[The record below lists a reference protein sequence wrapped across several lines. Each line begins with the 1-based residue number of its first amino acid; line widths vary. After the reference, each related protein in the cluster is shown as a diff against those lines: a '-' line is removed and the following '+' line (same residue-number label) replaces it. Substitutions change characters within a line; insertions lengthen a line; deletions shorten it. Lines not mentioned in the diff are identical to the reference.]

1 MKPRLI
7 AFLIVFLLIF
17 SLTSTVL
24 AQSYSFILE
33 EEVVHVYFNDDGTM
47 SLDYTFVFKNNPGA
61 HVIDFVDVGMPH
73 PGYDWNSIVADV
85 DGHAVSIDSDYQ
97 GSGDGIAVDMG
108 SYAIPP
114 GGRGKVHVYVGKIEN
129 VFYTDDDDEAYASAV
144 FGTTWF
150 GSQYVTGSTDLT
162 VSLHLPTGIQ
172 PDEPRYHLPSN
183 WPGDQEPQASMSTT
197 GRVTYTWHSPNAN
210 GHTQYTFGASFP
222 KSYIPESAI
231 VTAPAFDTSW
241 LDEDTLIFIL
251 MCSCFAFFFLGI
263 PILTGISQ
271 RKRKMTYISP
281 KIAIEGHGIKRGL
294 TAVESAILMQEP
306 LDKVMTMILFGV
318 IKKNAAEV
326 IKREPLNLKVASPL
340 PEKLHQYEK
349 EFLEAFADGKNN
361 RADQRKKLQK
371 VTVNLIKSIE
381 KKMKGFSRKET
392 LAFYKNIMERA
403 WKQIEAA
410 DSPEIKSEMYDEA
423 LEWTMLDKD
432 FDNRTRDVFR
442 TGPVFVPMWW
452 GRYDPSYSR
461 PAGSASKPF
470 AIPTSSTPGK
480 SLTSSMPQ
488 LPGADFAA
496 SMVTGVQGFS
506 DKVIGNLNDFTGKV
520 TKVTNP
526 PPKPTSS
533 GRSSSGGSGCAC
545 ACACAGCA
553 CACAGGGR

>member
-1 MKPRLI
+1 MKRRLI
-7 AFLIVFLLIF
+7 VLLIVFLLVF
-17 SLTSTVL
+17 SLTSIVF
-24 AQSYSFILE
+24 AQSYSFSLE
-33 EEVVHVYFNDDGTM
+33 KEIVQVYWNDDGTM
-47 SLDYTFVFKNNPGA
+47 SLDYTFFFKNNPGA
-61 HVIDFVDVGMPH
+61 HEIDFVDVGLPNES
-73 PGYDWNSIVADV
+73 YRLSSITADV
-85 DGHAVSIDSDYQ
+85 NGNPVSIDTDYQ
-97 GSGDGIAVDMG
+97 GTGSGVAVALG
-108 SYAIPP
+108 SRAIPA
-114 GGRGKVHVYVGKIEN
+114 GGSGTVHIYIGRIDRVL
-129 VFYTDDDDEAYASAV
+129 YTDDDDETYASAV
-144 FGTTWF
+144 FGTSFF

-162 VSLHLPTGIQ
+162 VSLHLPPGIQ

-183 WPGDQEPQASMSTT
+183 WPGEQEPQASMSST
-197 GRVTYTWHSPNAN
+197 GRVTYTWNSPNAN

-222 KSYIPESAI
+222 KSYVPESAI
-231 VTAPAFDTSW
+231 VTAPALDTSW
-241 LDEDTLIFIL
+241 LSGDTIFIIMMVL
-251 MCSCFAFFFLGI
+251 CFGFFFLGI
-263 PILTGISQ
+263 PILTGVSK
-271 RKRKMTYISP
+271 RKRKMKYMSP

-326 IKREPLNLKVASPL
+326 IKREPLRLKVVSPL
-340 PEKLHQYEK
+340 PEKLHSYEK
-349 EFLEAFADGKNN
+349 EFLEAFADGKNI
-361 RADQRKKLQK
+361 RAKQRKRLQK

-392 LAFYKNIMERA
+392 LAYYKNIMERA

-410 DSPEIKSEMYDEA
+410 GTPEIKSEMYDEA

-442 TGPVFVPMWW
+442 HGPVFVPMWW

-461 PAGSASKPF
+461 PATAASRPF
-470 AIPTSSTPGK
+470 RTPTSSTPGK
-480 SLTSSMPQ
+480 SLASSMPQ

-506 DKVIGNLNDFTGKV
+506 EKVIGNLNDFTGKV

-526 PPKPTSS
+526 LPKPTSS
-533 GRSSSGGSGCAC
+533 GRSSGGSGCAC

>member
-1 MKPRLI
+1 
-7 AFLIVFLLIF
+7 
-17 SLTSTVL
+17 
-24 AQSYSFILE
+24 
-33 EEVVHVYFNDDGTM
+33 
-47 SLDYTFVFKNNPGA
+47 
-61 HVIDFVDVGMPH
+61 
-73 PGYDWNSIVADV
+73 
-85 DGHAVSIDSDYQ
+85 
-97 GSGDGIAVDMG
+97 
-108 SYAIPP
+108 
-114 GGRGKVHVYVGKIEN
+114 
-129 VFYTDDDDEAYASAV
+129 
-144 FGTTWF
+144 
-150 GSQYVTGSTDLT
+150 
-162 VSLHLPTGIQ
+162 
-172 PDEPRYHLPSN
+172 
-183 WPGDQEPQASMSTT
+183 
-197 GRVTYTWHSPNAN
+197 
-210 GHTQYTFGASFP
+210 
-222 KSYIPESAI
+222 
-231 VTAPAFDTSW
+231 
-241 LDEDTLIFIL
+241 
-251 MCSCFAFFFLGI
+251 
-263 PILTGISQ
+263 
-271 RKRKMTYISP
+271 
-281 KIAIEGHGIKRGL
+281 
-294 TAVESAILMQEP
+294 
-306 LDKVMTMILFGV
+306 
-318 IKKNAAEV
+318 
-326 IKREPLNLKVASPL
+326 
-340 PEKLHQYEK
+340 
-349 EFLEAFADGKNN
+349 
-361 RADQRKKLQK
+361 
-371 VTVNLIKSIE
+371 
-381 KKMKGFSRKET
+381 
-392 LAFYKNIMERA
+392 MERA